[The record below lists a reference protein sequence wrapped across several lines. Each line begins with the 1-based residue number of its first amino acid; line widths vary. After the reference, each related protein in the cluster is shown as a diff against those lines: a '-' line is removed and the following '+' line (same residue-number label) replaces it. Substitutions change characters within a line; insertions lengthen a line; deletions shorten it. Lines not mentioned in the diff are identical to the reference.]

1 MGIEYRPQDLSVQP
15 NKSSQIL
22 IKTGVKV
29 AGTAKA
35 GCLMQWFIT
44 QRDVFPLAGVH
55 TGSQHQPWIR
65 GIIPFSQSTNSDWC
79 KYFSLKELSHNFTN
93 KPFSS
98 FNCLKRKKKERKKRN
113 IWTLF
118 LLAPSGDFP
127 ARAQAPQPNGTA
139 SSSSSVCSC
148 TCSPRSFCQSEI
160 QGDNS
165 RFITI
170 HLLRRNKSGIR
181 FCVISPLSPLLI
193 SMPLPKSDV

>member
-29 AGTAKA
+29 AGKAAAKA

-44 QRDVFPLAGVH
+44 QRNVFPLAGVH

-98 FNCLKRKKKERKKRN
+98 FNCLKRKKKKRGKKGTFEHYFYWRHLV
-113 IWTLF
+113 ISRQGLR
-118 LLAPSGDFP
+118 LPS
-127 ARAQAPQPNGTA
+127 QMPQPAVPPQCAPVRAPPEVSA
-139 SSSSSVCSC
+139 SLKY
-148 TCSPRSFCQSEI
+148 REI
-160 QGDNS
+160 IPG
-165 RFITI
+165 
-170 HLLRRNKSGIR
+170 L
-181 FCVISPLSPLLI
+181 
-193 SMPLPKSDV
+193 